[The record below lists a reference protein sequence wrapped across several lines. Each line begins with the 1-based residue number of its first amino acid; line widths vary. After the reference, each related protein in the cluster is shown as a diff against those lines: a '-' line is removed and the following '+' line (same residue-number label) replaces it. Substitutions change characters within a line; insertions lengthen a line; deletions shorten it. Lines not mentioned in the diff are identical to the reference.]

1 MLKVIIV
8 LPLAMLSACA
18 SIITGT
24 TQTVT
29 VSTDPAAATCTLD
42 RAGTRVGAIPATPG
56 SVRLDKSGKD
66 LAVTCAKEGYQTAT
80 VQQSSSFNGVTF
92 GNIVLGGVVGII
104 VDAASGA
111 NFNYPS
117 DVRMSLAANPAPR
130 LPPMALAP
138 QLDNGFAQP
147 VSAMSGMG
155 REGTYPR

>member
-1 MLKVIIV
+1 
-8 LPLAMLSACA
+8 MLSACA
-18 SIITGT
+18 TIVSGT

-42 RAGTRVGAIPATPG
+42 RAGTRVGAIPSTLG

-66 LAVTCAKEGYQTAT
+66 LAVTCAKEGYKTAT
-80 VQQSSSFNGVTF
+80 IQQASSFNGVTF
-92 GNIVLGGVVGII
+92 GNILAGGVIGIV

-117 DVRMSLAANPAPR
+117 DIRMGLAANPVPS

-138 QLDNGFAQP
+138 ALDNGFAQP
-147 VSAMSGMG
+147 VSAMAGMG
-155 REGTYPR
+155 RAGTYPR